1 MACRLLCCGI
11 FSHSVKQTMNAH
23 KQPGKNILLVEDNT
37 PTRQHLTKAINNHP
51 QLKVT
56 HACSCLQE
64 GLQALSQQAPDVL
77 VTDLGLPDGSGIELI
92 RAARQ
97 LDENIA
103 IMVITVFGDERN
115 VLSAIEAGASSYL
128 LKDGDTDYIADAILK
143 LLNGESPISAAI
155 ARQLLKRY
163 QYPNQTTLEPAA
175 TPNPHLTE
183 REVEVLACMAK
194 GYTYNEAA
202 DILGMSSHTVTSHIK
217 KIYRKLEVNSRGE
230 AVYEAIQLG
239 LVDLH

>member
-1 MACRLLCCGI
+1 
-11 FSHSVKQTMNAH
+11 MNTQ
-23 KQPGKNILLVEDNT
+23 QPRCKNILLVEDNA
-37 PTRQHLTKAINNHP
+37 PTRQHLATSINRHP
-51 QLKVT
+51 QLNIISS
-56 HACSCLQE
+56 CSCLQE
-64 GLQALSQQAPDVL
+64 GLAALSQQTPDVL

-97 LDENIA
+97 QNENIA

-128 LKDGDTDYIADAILK
+128 LKDGDTDYIGDAILK
-143 LLNGESPISAAI
+143 LLAGESPISAAI

-163 QYPNQTTLEPAA
+163 QRDNHDNNMPHKKSPA
-175 TPNPHLTE
+175 LTE
-183 REVEVLACMAK
+183 REIDVLACMAK

-202 DILGMSSHTVTSHIK
+202 EILTMSSHTVTSHIK

-230 AVYEAIQLG
+230 AVYEAIQMG
-239 LVDLH
+239 LVDVK